1 MEPTIHPD
9 PPRTDSVR
17 LLAIF
22 HFLYAGFALVGIGFL
37 FLHHH
42 LMSTMFTADNWAK
55 HPNPPPEGMLDMF
68 VWFYVIFGA
77 LMLLGLVLNLLVAVS
92 LRQRRRWMLCAVV
105 SGLNCLHVPVGTTLG
120 VFTLVVLNR
129 DDVRRSFSS

>member
-1 MEPTIHPD
+1 MEPTTHAD

-17 LLAIF
+17 LLSIF

-37 FLHHH
+37 FVHHH
-42 LMSTMFTADNWAK
+42 FMSTMFSAGNWGDHPTA
-55 HPNPPPEGMLDMF
+55 PPEAMLDMF
-68 VWFYVIFGA
+68 AWIYGVMGA
-77 LMLLGLVLNLLVAVS
+77 LLVIGLVLNLLVAVS

-105 SGLNCLHVPVGTTLG
+105 SGLNCLQVPVGTTLG

-129 DDVRRSFSS
+129 DDVRRSFSG